1 MIGGGAEGIITQA
14 ALRLTYEKSDEVDQI
29 NLEIQTYIVSFES
42 LEIQVIRKHCYNHI
56 FKLYFL

>member
-29 NLEIQTYIVSFES
+29 NLEIQTYIVSFVS
-42 LEIQVIRKHCYNHI
+42 GYSKA
-56 FKLYFL
+56 FL